1 MLETFF
7 KLRIDMKGF
16 CPLAS
21 GSKGNCIY
29 LGTEKTKLLIDAG
42 IGVRTIIERLKEIE
56 VGLEQIDAIL
66 ISHEHSDHIKS
77 VEKLAA
83 NYQIPLFANAETAK
97 AILPL
102 TKIKPRFKIFSTG
115 ESFVFGDI
123 KVHPFSIQHDTLD
136 PVAFIFYIDGL
147 KIGVCA
153 DLGFVTTLVIS
164 HLKQCDYLYIEANH
178 EPSMVYAC
186 ARPSIYKQRVLGRQG
201 HLSNEH
207 CAQLIKQISHPGLK
221 HIYLA
226 HLSKECNQEEVALA
240 KVAKEFNGGPSSLSI
255 AYQDKRSKSLKF

>member
-1 MLETFF
+1 
-7 KLRIDMKGF
+7 MKGF

-42 IGVRTIIERLKEIE
+42 ISIKVISERLKEIQVSIE
-56 VGLEQIDAIL
+56 EIDAIL
-66 ISHEHSDHIKS
+66 VSHEHSDHIKS
-77 VEKLAA
+77 VEKIAA
-83 NYQIPLFANAETAK
+83 NYHIPLFTNAETAK
-97 AILPL
+97 AILSL
-102 TKIKPRFKIFSTG
+102 TAVKPRFKIFSTG

-123 KVHPFSIQHDTLD
+123 TVHPFSIQHDTLD
-136 PVAFIFYIDGL
+136 PVAFVFYVDGL

-186 ARPSIYKQRVLGRQG
+186 ARPDIYKQRVLGRQG

-207 CAQLIKQISHPGLK
+207 CAQLVKEISHPGLK

-226 HLSKECNQEEVALA
+226 HLSKECNQEEVALE
-240 KVAKEFNGGPSSLSI
+240 KVSKEFKGDPKALSI
-255 AYQDKRSKSLKF
+255 AYQDKRSKCIRF